1 MTRPWTELTVASF
14 RQRWDRL
21 RVALTKIES
30 GEVGKMDGT
39 GSFVCAV
46 CGCTGIPLDSIVNHD
61 ERGRKKKSTHSLPV
75 QTR

>member
-30 GEVGKMDGT
+30 GEVGKMDGQR
-39 GSFVCAV
+39 FQLVLVYRIA
-46 CGCTGIPLDSIVNHD
+46 
-61 ERGRKKKSTHSLPV
+61 R
-75 QTR
+75 